1 MKVLWAGDIV
11 GSPGRR
17 VFAAV
22 AKELKGRNL
31 VAAIIANAENAAAG
45 SGITQPL
52 ADELFAAGADIL
64 TLGDHTWGQ
73 KGTEA
78 FLPGERRVVRPANYP
93 PSCPGYGF
101 ATVQTAFGPLT
112 VASVLGRVFMPPVDC
127 PFRTIDAL
135 LARLPGTCGPVFVEV
150 HGEATSE
157 KIALGRYL
165 DGRVAAVAGTHTH
178 VPTGDA
184 CLLPRGTAYMTD
196 LGMTGPYDSIIG
208 REVEPV
214 LKKFTTGMPSKF
226 DVAKG
231 PAVLQGAIVD
241 IDRATGKALSIT
253 PFSWRETEAGVLE
266 SLPPGSSG
274 L

>member
-1 MKVLWAGDIV
+1 MKVLWVGDIV

-45 SGITQPL
+45 SGITKAL
-52 ADELFAAGADIL
+52 ADELLDAGADVL

-73 KGTEA
+73 KGTDA
-78 FLPGERRVVRPANYP
+78 FLPGERRVLRPANYP
-93 PSCPGYGF
+93 ASCPGYGCT
-101 ATVQTAFGPLT
+101 TVQTAFGPLT
-112 VASVLGRVFMPPVDC
+112 VASFLGRVFMPPVDC
-127 PFRTIDAL
+127 PFLAADAVL
-135 LARLPGTCGPVFVEV
+135 LKLPGGCGPVFMEI

-157 KIALGRYL
+157 KIAFARYL

-178 VPTGDA
+178 VPTNDA
-184 CLLPRGTAYMTD
+184 RLLPRGTAYMTD
-196 LGMTGPYDSIIG
+196 LGMTGPIDSVIG
-208 REVEPV
+208 RELEPV
-214 LKKFTTGMPSKF
+214 LKKFTTGIPAKF

-241 IDRATGKALSIT
+241 IDRTTGKAVSIT
-253 PFSWRETEAGVLE
+253 PFAWRETEPGVLE
-266 SLPPGSSG
+266 SPP